1 MLFRPIRE
9 KRNSLLFNKK
19 DSRRKLKRR
28 LLFWKR
34 YLIVN
39 SHYYTI
45 SHVFSCN
52 NIDVFFCRLS
62 FAQLLTRQN
71 KNQLRRRCLY
81 RNTKQKDSL
90 FTPISLRI
98 TTWKFL
104 PTIFLFV
111 NLLNGT
117 EDSKPSRGGQNV
129 GTLIFR
135 FLISVCADI
144 FVPTLPFA
152 EMAWIV
158 YLSITHK

>member
-1 MLFRPIRE
+1 MFSFVALVLPSYLQDKTKINWDAGVFTE
-9 KRNSLLFNKK
+9 TQNKK
-19 DSRRKLKRR
+19 TVYSLQFHCESRLENSY
-28 LLFWKR
+28 LL
-34 YLIVN
+34 L
-39 SHYYTI
+39 
-45 SHVFSCN
+45 
-52 NIDVFFCRLS
+52 
-62 FAQLLTRQN
+62 
-71 KNQLRRRCLY
+71 
-81 RNTKQKDSL
+81 
-90 FTPISLRI
+90 
-98 TTWKFL
+98 
-104 PTIFLFV
+104 FLFV